1 MRRNVQ
7 YSPVNQAVVLEELHF
22 QDSFHTSQQKHSNLW
37 LLHNTS
43 KQKQQKTANHT
54 NHSDKTLW
62 FSGSGLEIRKTS
74 SFLRFSFGVWGVP
87 LGYEILDFWVFR
99 HIAYAL
105 CWDQVSQ
112 TTHNPWGKI
121 VAHCPTLCIDGAWL
135 NTLHNI
141 AMPTDFINALCSPRS
156 FRLHRLSNAQMTTPS
171 RGFCC
176 ASYHKKRVGR
186 CGGQIFTMFFLFFL
200 ALFCV

>member
-1 MRRNVQ
+1 MVFGIWARNPENLFFPEISFRGLGC
-7 YSPVNQAVVLEELHF
+7 SPWLRNSWFL
-22 QDSFHTSQQKHSNLW
+22 SFPAHCLRPM
-37 LLHNTS
+37 L
-43 KQKQQKTANHT
+43 
-54 NHSDKTLW
+54 
-62 FSGSGLEIRKTS
+62 RS
-74 SFLRFSFGVWGVP
+74 SFTNNSQSLR
-87 LGYEILDFWVFR
+87 
-99 HIAYAL
+99 
-105 CWDQVSQ
+105 
-112 TTHNPWGKI
+112 KI